1 MLYGL
6 GSAIGFG
13 LADLFGAI
21 STRRTGVLV
30 TLLVIQSVD
39 LVVLSALLLTPIP
52 GSLDAS
58 GEAWAAILVSGVL
71 GTFSFFF
78 FYRALQLGP
87 IAIVSPVFASY
98 AAITVIL
105 SVLLIGER
113 LSALATAGL
122 VSTLAGVTLA
132 SGGRGE
138 GEAGGR
144 KPWGGIPWAVAA
156 AIAWGVS
163 SYLIGR
169 YAQETGWFLPVYG
182 SRLVEFGLIGATVL
196 VLRASGRKVA
206 VPRGAD
212 AAIPTA
218 SGLADMMGV
227 ALFARGSEVGLV
239 SVMSAVSATFPLV
252 VIAGGVA
259 MFHERPTLVQWV
271 GIITTVAGLAML
283 GLGR

>member
-21 STRRTGVLV
+21 STRRTGVLI
-30 TLLVIQSVD
+30 TLLVIQVVNI
-39 LVVLSALLLTPIP
+39 VVLSALLLTPIP
-52 GSLDAS
+52 GPLEAS
-58 GEAWAAILVSGVL
+58 AEAWAAILVSGVL
-71 GTFSFFF
+71 GTFAFFC

-98 AAITVIL
+98 AAISVIL

-122 VSTLAGVTLA
+122 VSTLTGVALA
-132 SGGRGE
+132 SGGRGA
-138 GEAGGR
+138 GETGR
-144 KPWGGIPWAVAA
+144 RVTWGGVPWALAA
-156 AIAWGVS
+156 AVAWGVS

-182 SRLVEFGLIGATVL
+182 SRLVEFVGVGSAVL
-196 VLRASGRKVA
+196 ALRALGRMVA
-206 VPRGAD
+206 LPRGAD
-212 AAIPTA
+212 AAIPVA
-218 SGLADMMGV
+218 SGLADMMAV

-259 MFHERPTLVQWV
+259 MFQERPTQVQWV
-271 GIITTVAGLAML
+271 GILATVAGLAML

>member
-1 MLYGL
+1 MLYGF

-13 LADLFGAI
+13 FADLFGAI

-30 TLLVIQSVD
+30 TLLVIQSVN
-39 LVVLSALLLTPIP
+39 LLVLSALLLTPIP
-52 GSLDAS
+52 SSLEAS

-71 GTFSFFF
+71 GTFAFFC

-105 SVLLIGER
+105 SVLLIGEH

-122 VSTLAGVTLA
+122 VATLSGVMLA

-138 GEAGGR
+138 GVAGER
-144 KPWGGIPWAVAA
+144 TWGGIPWAVAA
-156 AIAWGVS
+156 AITWGVS

-182 SRLVEFGLIGATVL
+182 SRLVEFAGVGLAVL
-196 VLRASGRKVA
+196 ALHASGGRLA

-218 SGLADMMGV
+218 SGLADLMAV

-239 SVMSAVSATFPLV
+239 SIMSAVSATFPLV

-259 MFHERPTLVQWV
+259 LFHERPTQVQWV
-271 GIITTVAGLAML
+271 GILTTVAGLAML

>member
-1 MLYGL
+1 MFYGF

-13 LADLFGAI
+13 LADLFGAV
-21 STRRTGVLV
+21 STRRTGVLR

-39 LVVLSALLLTPIP
+39 LAVLSALLLTPIS
-52 GSLDAS
+52 GSLEAS

-71 GTFSFFF
+71 GTFSFFC

-122 VSTLAGVTLA
+122 VSTLAGVMLA

-138 GEAGGR
+138 DEAGER
-144 KPWGGIPWAVAA
+144 RAWGGIPWAVAA

-182 SRLVEFGLIGATVL
+182 SRLVEFAVVGSTVL
-196 VLRASGRKVA
+196 VLRASGREIA

-212 AAIPTA
+212 AAIPTV
-218 SGLADMMGV
+218 SGLADMMAV

-259 MFHERPTLVQWV
+259 MFHERPTEVQWV
-271 GIITTVAGLAML
+271 GILTTVAGLAML

>member
-1 MLYGL
+1 MLYGF

-30 TLLVIQSVD
+30 TLLVIQSAN

-52 GSLDAS
+52 GSLEAS
-58 GEAWAAILVSGVL
+58 GEAWTAILVSGIL
-71 GTFSFFF
+71 GTFSFFC

-98 AAITVIL
+98 AAIAVIL
-105 SVLLIGER
+105 SVLLIGEH
-113 LSALATAGL
+113 LSALATGGL
-122 VSTLAGVTLA
+122 VSTLSGVMLA

-138 GEAGGR
+138 GEAGER
-144 KPWGGIPWAVAA
+144 RAWGGIPWAVAA

-169 YAQETGWFLPVYG
+169 YAQEAGWFLPVYG
-182 SRLVEFGLIGATVL
+182 SRLVEFAGVGSVVL
-196 VLRASGRKVA
+196 ALRASGRKVA

-218 SGLADMMGV
+218 SGLADMIAI
-227 ALFARGSEVGLV
+227 ALFSRGSEVGLV
-239 SVMSAVSATFPLV
+239 SIMSTVSATFPLV
-252 VIAGGVA
+252 VVAGGVA
-259 MFHERPTLVQWV
+259 MFHERPTRVQWV
-271 GIITTVAGLAML
+271 GILTTVAGLAML

>member
-1 MLYGL
+1 MLYGF

-30 TLLVIQSVD
+30 TLLVIQSVN
-39 LVVLSALLLTPIP
+39 LLVLSALLLTPIP
-52 GSLDAS
+52 GSLEAS

-71 GTFSFFF
+71 GTFSFFC

-105 SVLLIGER
+105 SVLLIGEH
-113 LSALATAGL
+113 LSTLATAGL
-122 VSTLAGVTLA
+122 VSTLTGVMLA
-132 SGGRGE
+132 SGGRGK
-138 GEAGGR
+138 GEAGER
-144 KPWGGIPWAVAA
+144 RPWGGIPWAVAA

-182 SRLVEFGLIGATVL
+182 SRLVEFAVVGSTVL
-196 VLRASGRKVA
+196 VLRAWGREVA

-218 SGLADMMGV
+218 SGLADMMAV

-259 MFHERPTLVQWV
+259 MFHERPTQVQWV
-271 GIITTVAGLAML
+271 GILTTVAGLAML

>member
-1 MLYGL
+1 MLYGF

-30 TLLVIQSVD
+30 TLLVIQSVN
-39 LVVLSALLLTPIP
+39 LLVLSALLLTPIP
-52 GSLDAS
+52 GSLEAS

-71 GTFSFFF
+71 GTFAFFC

-105 SVLLIGER
+105 SVLLIGEH

-122 VSTLAGVTLA
+122 VSTLSGVMLA

-138 GEAGGR
+138 GVAGER
-144 KPWGGIPWAVAA
+144 RAWGGIPWAVAA

-182 SRLVEFGLIGATVL
+182 SRLVEFAGVGSAVL
-196 VLRASGRKVA
+196 ALRAWGGRLA

-218 SGLADMMGV
+218 SGLADLMAV

-239 SVMSAVSATFPLV
+239 SVMSTVSATFPLV
-252 VIAGGVA
+252 VVAGGVA
-259 MFHERPTLVQWV
+259 LFHERPTQVQWV
-271 GIITTVAGLAML
+271 GILTTVAGLAML

>member
-6 GSAIGFG
+6 GAAIGFG

-30 TLLVIQSVD
+30 TLLVIQSVN

-52 GSLDAS
+52 GSLEAS
-58 GEAWAAILVSGVL
+58 REAWFAILVSGVL
-71 GTFSFFF
+71 GTISFFC

-98 AAITVIL
+98 AAITVVL

-113 LSALATAGL
+113 LSGLATAGL
-122 VSTLAGVTLA
+122 VSTLSGVALA
-132 SGGRGE
+132 SVGRGE
-138 GEAGGR
+138 GESGERRA
-144 KPWGGIPWAVAA
+144 WGGIPWAVMA

-182 SRLVEFGLIGATVL
+182 SRLVEFAAVGSTVL
-196 VLRASGRKVA
+196 VLLASGRKV
-206 VPRGAD
+206 VFPRGAD

-218 SGLADMMGV
+218 SGLADMMAV
-227 ALFARGSEVGLV
+227 AFFARGSEVGLV
-239 SVMSAVSATFPLV
+239 SIMSAVSATFPLV

-259 MFHERPTLVQWV
+259 LFHERPTKVQWV
-271 GIITTVAGLAML
+271 GILTTVAGLAML

>member
-21 STRRTGVLV
+21 STRRTGVLM
-30 TLLVIQSVD
+30 TLLVIQSVN
-39 LVVLSALLLTPIP
+39 LVVLSALLLTSIP
-52 GSLDAS
+52 GSLEAS
-58 GEAWAAILVSGVL
+58 GEAWAAILVSGIL
-71 GTFSFFF
+71 GTFSFFC

-113 LSALATAGL
+113 LSGLATAGL
-122 VSTLAGVTLA
+122 VSTLSGVMLA
-132 SGGRGE
+132 SGGRGK
-138 GEAGGR
+138 GESGERRA
-144 KPWGGIPWAVAA
+144 WGGIPWAVAA
-156 AIAWGVS
+156 AMAWGVS

-182 SRLVEFGLIGATVL
+182 SRLVEFAVVGSTVL
-196 VLRASGRKVA
+196 VLWASGRKVA

-218 SGLADMMGV
+218 SGLADMMAV

-259 MFHERPTLVQWV
+259 LLHERPTQVQWV
-271 GIITTVAGLAML
+271 GILTTVAGLAML

>member
-30 TLLVIQSVD
+30 TLLVIQSVNI
-39 LVVLSALLLTPIP
+39 VVLSALLLTPIP
-52 GSLDAS
+52 GSLEAS
-58 GEAWAAILVSGVL
+58 GEAWSAILVSGVL
-71 GTFSFFF
+71 GTISFFC

-113 LSALATAGL
+113 LSGLATAGL
-122 VSTLAGVTLA
+122 VSTLSGVMLA
-132 SGGRGE
+132 SVGRGE
-138 GEAGGR
+138 GESGERRA
-144 KPWGGIPWAVAA
+144 WGGIPWAIAA

-182 SRLVEFGLIGATVL
+182 SRLVEFAAVGSTVL
-196 VLRASGRKVA
+196 ALRASGRKVV

-218 SGLADMMGV
+218 SGLADMMAV
-227 ALFARGSEVGLV
+227 AFFARGSEVGLV
-239 SVMSAVSATFPLV
+239 SIMSAVSATFPLV

-259 MFHERPTLVQWV
+259 LFHERPTKVQWV
-271 GIITTVAGLAML
+271 GILTTVAGLAML

>member
-6 GSAIGFG
+6 GSAVGFG

-21 STRRTGVLV
+21 STRRTGVLM
-30 TLLVIQSVD
+30 TLLVIQSVNIV
-39 LVVLSALLLTPIP
+39 LLSALLLTPIP
-52 GSLDAS
+52 GSLEAS
-58 GEAWAAILVSGVL
+58 GEAWAAVLVAGVL
-71 GTFSFFF
+71 GTFSFFC

-98 AAITVIL
+98 AAISVIL
-105 SVLLIGER
+105 AVLLNGES
-113 LSALATAGL
+113 LSALATAGV
-122 VSTLAGVTLA
+122 VSTLTGVALA

-138 GEAGGR
+138 GEAGERGA
-144 KPWGGIPWAVAA
+144 WGGIPWALAA

-182 SRLVEFGLIGATVL
+182 SRLVEFTVVGSAVL
-196 VLRASGRKVA
+196 VIRALGRKIA

-212 AAIPTA
+212 AAIPAA
-218 SGLADMMGV
+218 SGLADMMAV

-259 MFHERPTLVQWV
+259 LFYERPTPMQWV
-271 GIITTVAGLAML
+271 GILSTVAGLVML

>member
-1 MLYGL
+1 MLYGF

-30 TLLVIQSVD
+30 TLLVIQSVN
-39 LVVLSALLLTPIP
+39 LLVLSALLLTPIP
-52 GSLDAS
+52 GSLEAS

-71 GTFSFFF
+71 GTFAFFC

-105 SVLLIGER
+105 SVLLIGEH

-122 VSTLAGVTLA
+122 VSTLSGVMLA

-138 GEAGGR
+138 RVAGER
-144 KPWGGIPWAVAA
+144 KTWGGIPWAVAA

-182 SRLVEFGLIGATVL
+182 SRLVEFAGVGSAVIA
-196 VLRASGRKVA
+196 LRASGGRLA

-218 SGLADMMGV
+218 SGLADLMAV

-259 MFHERPTLVQWV
+259 LFHERPTQVQWV
-271 GIITTVAGLAML
+271 GMLTTVAGLAML

>member
-1 MLYGL
+1 MLYGF

-52 GSLDAS
+52 GLLEAS

-71 GTFSFFF
+71 GTFAFFC

-122 VSTLAGVTLA
+122 VSTLTGVTLA

-144 KPWGGIPWAVAA
+144 RPRGGIPWAVAA

-182 SRLVEFGLIGATVL
+182 SRFVEFAVVGATAL
-196 VLRASGRKVA
+196 ALRASGRKVV
-206 VPRGAD
+206 VPRGVD

-218 SGLADMMGV
+218 SGLADMMAV

-239 SVMSAVSATFPLV
+239 SVMSTVSATFPLV

-259 MFHERPTLVQWV
+259 MFHERPTWVQWV